1 MSYKLPLL
9 EEVLKY
15 HNEEKLIL
23 SMPGNKCGRGF
34 RRDRIGQEFRR
45 RLGDLDITEV
55 GNLDNLHH
63 PNGVIEEAQTLLAKT
78 YNAKKAYFLV
88 NGSSSGNLASIFAA
102 FNEGDEVLVERNCH
116 KSVYNALIL
125 RKLKVVYIEA
135 NIDLE
140 NGILLPCNEK
150 NIVDALKKSKKPKG
164 IILTTPNYYGIS
176 SNLENILNMFKAN
189 GLKIVID
196 AAHGS
201 HYGFSERLP
210 KSMVD
215 LAHYVVMSAHKTLP
229 ALTQGAYLLVND
241 NNSNIEF
248 FISAFNTTSPSYLI
262 MSSLDYSR
270 YYLDNYAKEDYE
282 KLIDL
287 SEVYTNKI
295 NSLDKVKI
303 LSKEDITEGYYI
315 DKSRYVMTLPVG
327 FSGSK
332 LFDYLLENSIQ
343 SEMSYSR
350 GVVLILS
357 PFNTRED
364 FEKIYRAI
372 VSLDMEVLRDDKKK
386 IEYKKVNNI
395 KVLDPFEV
403 HNKKYE
409 EVELN
414 EAVGRISKDFVVP
427 YPPGIPMLLPGE
439 KITEDII
446 KNIRWYQGRFISILG
461 IYYNRIKVVIE

>member
-1 MSYKLPLL
+1 MKNRLPLL

-15 HNEEKLIL
+15 HKEKNLIL
-23 SMPGNKCGRGF
+23 SMPGNKSGIGF
-34 RRDRIGQEFRR
+34 LRDDIGKEFVNSM
-45 RLGDLDITEV
+45 GFLDITEV
-55 GNLDNLHH
+55 GNLDNFHH
-63 PNGVIEEAQTLLAKT
+63 PEGVIKEAQELLANLYKVDR
-78 YNAKKAYFLV
+78 AYFLV
-88 NGSSSGNLASIFAA
+88 NGSSSGNLASVFAA

-116 KSVYNALIL
+116 KSIYNALIL
-125 RKLKVVYIEA
+125 RKLKPVYIEA
-135 NIDLE
+135 NIDLD

-150 NIVDALKKSKKPKG
+150 NIKDALIKAKDPRG
-164 IILTTPNYYGIS
+164 VILTSPNYYGIS
-176 SNLENILNMFKAN
+176 YNLEKILRKLRGN
-189 GLKIVID
+189 GLKIIID
-196 AAHGS
+196 SAHGA
-201 HYGFSERLP
+201 HYGVNQRLP
-210 KSMVD
+210 ESMAR
-215 LAHYVVMSAHKTLP
+215 LAHYVVLSAHKTLP

-241 NNSNIEF
+241 INSNVEF

-287 SEVYTNKI
+287 SEVYKNKI
-295 NSLDKVKI
+295 NSLEKIKI

-395 KVLDPFEV
+395 KVLEPFEV

>member
-1 MSYKLPLL
+1 M
-9 EEVLKY
+9 
-15 HNEEKLIL
+15 
-23 SMPGNKCGRGF
+23 
-34 RRDRIGQEFRR
+34 
-45 RLGDLDITEV
+45 
-55 GNLDNLHH
+55 
-63 PNGVIEEAQTLLAKT
+63 
-78 YNAKKAYFLV
+78 
-88 NGSSSGNLASIFAA
+88 AS
-102 FNEGDEVLVERNCH
+102 E
-116 KSVYNALIL
+116 
-125 RKLKVVYIEA
+125 
-135 NIDLE
+135 
-140 NGILLPCNEK
+140 
-150 NIVDALKKSKKPKG
+150 
-164 IILTTPNYYGIS
+164 
-176 SNLENILNMFKAN
+176 
-189 GLKIVID
+189 
-196 AAHGS
+196 
-201 HYGFSERLP
+201 
-210 KSMVD
+210 
-215 LAHYVVMSAHKTLP
+215 
-229 ALTQGAYLLVND
+229 
-241 NNSNIEF
+241 
-248 FISAFNTTSPSYLI
+248 
-262 MSSLDYSR
+262 
-270 YYLDNYAKEDYE
+270 
-282 KLIDL
+282 
-287 SEVYTNKI
+287 
-295 NSLDKVKI
+295 KI

-395 KVLDPFEV
+395 KVLEPFEV

>member
-1 MSYKLPLL
+1 MS
-9 EEVLKY
+9 
-15 HNEEKLIL
+15 
-23 SMPGNKCGRGF
+23 
-34 RRDRIGQEFRR
+34 
-45 RLGDLDITEV
+45 
-55 GNLDNLHH
+55 
-63 PNGVIEEAQTLLAKT
+63 
-78 YNAKKAYFLV
+78 
-88 NGSSSGNLASIFAA
+88 
-102 FNEGDEVLVERNCH
+102 
-116 KSVYNALIL
+116 
-125 RKLKVVYIEA
+125 
-135 NIDLE
+135 
-140 NGILLPCNEK
+140 
-150 NIVDALKKSKKPKG
+150 
-164 IILTTPNYYGIS
+164 
-176 SNLENILNMFKAN
+176 KAN
-189 GLKIVID
+189 GLKTVID

-287 SEVYTNKI
+287 SEVYKNKI
-295 NSLDKVKI
+295 NSLEKIKI

-386 IEYKKVNNI
+386 IEYKKVNR
-395 KVLDPFEV
+395 L
-403 HNKKYE
+403 
-409 EVELN
+409 
-414 EAVGRISKDFVVP
+414 
-427 YPPGIPMLLPGE
+427 
-439 KITEDII
+439 
-446 KNIRWYQGRFISILG
+446 
-461 IYYNRIKVVIE
+461 